1 MKTFYI
7 FKINR
12 EYNKTKSINLY
23 VVFKTIFKQNK
34 KNINMA
40 FNTYNNIVSSI
51 NKDFFNKYI
60 YELLYKEE
68 SYTKFKNIHMYNNY
82 LTGEV
87 SKMVINNTY
96 ILIKSNIFDNIF
108 LKYLYEINNLFIC
121 NFTNDIYYYT
131 KNKKIINKK

>member
-7 FKINR
+7 FKINS
-12 EYNKTKSINLY
+12 EYNKTKSTDLY
-23 VVFKTIFKQNK
+23 IVFKTIFKQNK

-96 ILIKSNIFDNIF
+96 ILVKSKVYPSDLFPWILSSLIFKSIF
-108 LKYLYEINNLFIC
+108 ISESTSILTVAEAALQV
-121 NFTNDIYYYT
+121 
-131 KNKKIINKK
+131 